1 MIRGACLRFGQEKH
15 LGGGWCPGWAETGV
29 GRFVPWMYL
38 PDGCARRGRAKK
50 NKAAGGGDRAR
61 GERRCDDP
69 SSSLNL
75 VGLPDPLSS
84 PSPYRAGSGR
94 GKRVAV
100 EYQRTQGSSRV
111 DVPQCLNRV
120 FVVTRHKLLF
130 DNEGFVVNCLRWHA
144 PWPGRSATALFE
156 LLL

>member
-1 MIRGACLRFGQEKH
+1 MGVPSGAEQRRTKLLEVV
-15 LGGGWCPGWAETGV
+15 TGSEE
-29 GRFVPWMYL
+29 
-38 PDGCARRGRAKK
+38 
-50 NKAAGGGDRAR
+50 NGDVTT
-61 GERRCDDP
+61 P

-75 VGLPDPLSS
+75 MGLPDPLSS

-94 GKRVAV
+94 GERVAV

-120 FVVTRHKLLF
+120 FVVTCHKLLF
-130 DNEGFVVNCLRWHA
+130 DNEGFVVNCLRWRA

-156 LLL
+156 LPL